1 VIRFRGIA
9 TVVAVLASATL
20 PAFAQPPS
28 SDLAF
33 TPEAGIVGAP
43 VTARAT
49 GLVPDTHF
57 NLVWKSGDPRWN
69 VRDGKFFGITATPT
83 ARVIAQGTSD
93 VHGSLA
99 LHFLVPEDF
108 GYLHDVELRA
118 AGDLPTAPPAAGQG
132 FTVVPHLTLATHAG
146 RSGAPIAITA
156 TGLGYRFYE
165 VVWHLLYDGAQTG
178 WLSAVTTHGT
188 AHVTIPASGAVGVHS
203 LQAVEGA
210 AAPYLNGEQA
220 PNAQA
225 AIPQTIGDTY
235 RILPGPALQPPAPR
249 AQIPK
254 RDGPAA
260 PPATHA
266 PALAT
271 DFASGPVG
279 APIVVTGVR
288 FAPGTAVALSWET
301 LVGNRL
307 SGNGWTTQE
316 HAIAQ
321 VTVRADGTFAVHVR
335 TPEDL
340 GGAHRLI
347 ARASDLMVTS
357 VYTIVPSVDPIAPE
371 VVRPGETITI
381 HLHGVGWSETS
392 NSYTTVV
399 DNGTIG
405 YECGFNTGGD
415 VIVRLRAP
423 GPAGAHFVD
432 LYPTIYRGEILGP
445 GSPPSGSQFNGT
457 YFLLPMLNAIDHPG
471 EVLPAYHLRF
481 DVH

>member
-1 VIRFRGIA
+1 VTRIA
-9 TVVAVLASATL
+9 CAAIIAAALAAATSRAIAQNV
-20 PAFAQPPS
+20 PAELTFS
-28 SDLAF
+28 
-33 TPEAGIVGAP
+33 PEAGIVGTP

-49 GLVPDTHF
+49 GLDPNTHVR
-57 NLVWKSGDPRWN
+57 LIWHSGDPHWD
-69 VRDGKFFGITATPT
+69 VRDGRFFGIVATPT
-83 ARVIAQGTSD
+83 AAVVAEGTSD
-93 VHGSLA
+93 AHGSIA
-99 LHFLVPEDF
+99 LNFLVPEDF
-108 GYLHDVELRA
+108 GYLHDVELREAGEA
-118 AGDLPTAPPAAGQG
+118 AAAPPAAAQG

-146 RSGAPIAITA
+146 RSGAPIAITV

-165 VVWHLLYDGAQTG
+165 VVWHLVYDGAQTG
-178 WLSAVTTHGT
+178 WLSAVTTRGT
-188 AHVTIPASGAVGVHS
+188 AHVTIPASGAVGVHT
-203 LQAVEGA
+203 LQAIEGA

-235 RILPGPALQPPAPR
+235 RILAGPAQQLPSPR
-249 AQIPK
+249 TQIPP
-254 RDGPAA
+254 RDASPAID
-260 PPATHA
+260 ATHA

-288 FAPGTAVALSWET
+288 FPPDTAVALTWET

-316 HAIAQ
+316 RAVAR
-321 VTVRADGTFAVHVR
+321 VMSRADGTFIMHMR

-347 ARASDLMVTS
+347 ARAADVMVTTAYS
-357 VYTIVPSVDPIAPE
+357 IVPSVEPIAPQI
-371 VVRPGETITI
+371 VRPGDTITI

-392 NSYTTVV
+392 NSYTTVI
-399 DNGTIG
+399 DNGTVG
-405 YECGFNTGGD
+405 YECGFNSGGD

-432 LYPTIYRGEILGP
+432 LYPTIYRGQILGP

-471 EVLPAYHLRF
+471 EALPAYHLRF
-481 DVH
+481 DVR

>member
-1 VIRFRGIA
+1 MIRSVWGAF
-9 TVVAVLASATL
+9 VVAVAASAMAPVL
-20 PAFAQPPS
+20 AQS
-28 SDLAF
+28 GSADLMF
-33 TPEAGIVGAP
+33 TPEAGIVGTP
-43 VTARAT
+43 VAARAT
-49 GLVPDTHF
+49 GLAPDTRF
-57 NLVWKSGDPRWN
+57 TLIWESGDPHWN
-69 VRDGKFFGITATPT
+69 VHDGKFFGISAAAT
-83 ARVIAQGTSD
+83 ARTVAQGTSD
-93 VHGSLA
+93 AHGVLT

-108 GYLHDVELRA
+108 GYLHDVALRT
-118 AGDLPTAPPAAGQG
+118 AGDDPAAPAAAAQG

-188 AHVTIPASGAVGVHS
+188 AHVTIPASGAVGVHT

-235 RILPGPALQPPAPR
+235 RILPGPAQPVPPPRSQIPRREVPPALS
-249 AQIPK
+249 
-254 RDGPAA
+254 G
-260 PPATHA
+260 THA
-266 PALAT
+266 AALTT

-288 FAPGTAVALSWET
+288 FPPQSAVTLSWET